1 MVIEATN
8 KQLMPRLPEPNVVLK
23 LNREIQSQHYG
34 QSNLQ
39 QNIPLNHKSLAQMIH
54 MQRGPQAL

>member
-8 KQLMPRLPEPNVVLK
+8 KQLMPRLPEPNLVLK
-23 LNREIQSQHYG
+23 LNRDGQSHYG
-34 QSNLQ
+34 QAGPQ
-39 QNIPLNHKSLAQMIH
+39 QNIPLNQKSLAQMIH